1 MAEDKNRISKDD
13 PLFKSTIT
21 VMIIYGAF
29 ILIFALIGFLSP
41 IGRDLIFENGF
52 AFSATFIIG
61 TIVVII
67 LLLIQVF
74 SYSSDKE
81 TIFSGEEMVCPD
93 YWELK
98 KTPKEVLDKITD
110 VQAKRLST
118 YYCENP
124 SDKESINITLTNDN
138 EASLRL
144 KNIKQIYDVDTNYSM
159 NCKRLYPDYLS
170 YVDKEYFPSEPTT
183 MRCEYL
189 KKCPN
194 NISWSSVC
202 PNISNT
208 TSTGGVYQGKQ
219 EPEVS
224 TEAPSKVLP
233 TRVVLTSTEPEAVS
247 KEVASA
253 PVVESGSVNPPVTS
267 TAPATAVSPAP
278 AAAVSAVTTLVAT
291 EPSAAPAT
299 GSVATIAAKSKPE
312 LKPEPKIELVKE
324 IPGLMAWYAADSWN
338 GRVWKDKS
346 GNDYNASEVR
356 GSIYTDKNK
365 QYLYGG
371 TEDGIT
377 FPPGILPNTYT
388 LFHVAGHIPGSPFGR
403 IFDGVD
409 SNWLSGFHS
418 TRSGSA
424 YHGKWITNEKRP
436 PVAYSSTD
444 VLISTDQKNLYR
456 ANGITM
462 TDPNEKNGTNTRLS
476 INNGKYKTQSSKWRV
491 FEVIVYDREL
501 TTAEI
506 EKVEDYLRVK
516 YNEVLPYSDS
526 FKSKLPEYI
535 DKVKGYSGTAAENP
549 YANTKPLK
557 VDDPERCRQLAL
569 TSNGRYVAWGHRKD
583 NHPNQIYKNT
593 CFLYTKG
600 FKPYKGNP
608 NDEIHTTGCLKEG
621 QRVDKGCQLA

>member
-1 MAEDKNRISKDD
+1 MAEDKNRISKDN

-29 ILIFALIGFLSP
+29 ILTFALIGFLSP

-267 TAPATAVSPAP
+267 TAPATAVSAP
-278 AAAVSAVTTLVAT
+278 AVKTLVAT

-299 GSVATIAAKSKPE
+299 GSVATVAAEPKPE
-312 LKPEPKIELVKE
+312 PKPEPKIELVKE
-324 IPGLMAWYAADSWN
+324 IQGLMAWYTADSWN

-356 GSIYTDKNK
+356 GSIYTNRGKNF
-365 QYLYGG
+365 LYGDVG
-371 TEDGIT
+371 AGIS

-388 LFHVAGHIPGSPFGR
+388 LFHVASYTGGTNGR

-409 SNWLSGFHS
+409 SNWLSGFY
-418 TRSGSA
+418 SGMSGVA
-424 YHGKWITNEKRP
+424 YHGKWITTP
-436 PVAYSSTD
+436 PRNNFKNYV
-444 VLISTDQKNLYR
+444 VISTDQKNLYR
-456 ANGITM
+456 GNGKKISG
-462 TDPNEKNGTNTRLS
+462 NNIKGGTNDRLS
-476 INNGKYKTQSSKWRV
+476 INNGKYTPYDKDHNESSSWRV

-501 TTAEI
+501 SITEI

-516 YNEVLPYSDS
+516 YDNY
-526 FKSKLPEYI
+526 
-535 DKVKGYSGTAAENP
+535 
-549 YANTKPLK
+549 
-557 VDDPERCRQLAL
+557 L
-569 TSNGRYVAWGHRKD
+569 T
-583 NHPNQIYKNT
+583 IY
-593 CFLYTKG
+593 
-600 FKPYKGNP
+600 
-608 NDEIHTTGCLKEG
+608 
-621 QRVDKGCQLA
+621 

>member
-1 MAEDKNRISKDD
+1 MAEDKNRISKDN

-29 ILIFALIGFLSP
+29 ILTFALIGFLSP

-233 TRVVLTSTEPEAVS
+233 TRVVLTSTEPEPVS

-267 TAPATAVSPAP
+267 AAPAVK
-278 AAAVSAVTTLVAT
+278 TLVAT

-371 TEDGIT
+371 KEDGIA

-388 LFHVAGHIPGSPFGR
+388 LFHVAGHISGSPFRR
-403 IFDGVD
+403 IFDGTD
-409 SNWLSGFHS
+409 KDWLSGFGGKIS
-418 TRSGSA
+418 RVGSA
-424 YHGKWITNEKRP
+424 LHGKWITNYNR

-462 TDPNEKNGTNTRLS
+462 TKPNEKGGTSARLS
-476 INNGKYKTQSSKWRV
+476 INNGMYKDTQSSKWRV

-501 TTAEI
+501 TTTEI

-516 YNEVLPYSDS
+516 YNEYLTYPDS

-569 TSNGRYVAWGHRKD
+569 TSSGRYVAWGHRNDK
-583 NHPNQIYKNT
+583 HPYQQWKNT

-600 FKPYKGNP
+600 FPWPSKFNP
-608 NDEIHTTGCLKEG
+608 NDEVHTTGCLKEG
-621 QRVDKGCQLA
+621 QRVDKGCN

>member
-1 MAEDKNRISKDD
+1 MAEDKNRISKDN

-29 ILIFALIGFLSP
+29 ILTFALIGFLSP

-267 TAPATAVSPAP
+267 AAPATAVSAAP
-278 AAAVSAVTTLVAT
+278 AVKTLVAT

-299 GSVATIAAKSKPE
+299 GSVATVAAEPKPE
-312 LKPEPKIELVKE
+312 PKPEPKIELVKE
-324 IPGLMAWYAADSWN
+324 IPGLMAWYTADSWN

-346 GNDYNASEVR
+346 GNDYNTSEKEVR

-371 TEDGIT
+371 TGDGIT
-377 FPPGILPNTYT
+377 FPPVILPNTYT
-388 LFHVAGHIPGSPFGR
+388 LFNVAGHISGSPFRR
-403 IFDGVD
+403 IFDGTD
-409 SNWLSGFHS
+409 KNWLSGFCCNKI
-418 TRSGSA
+418 GSA
-424 YHGKWITNEKRP
+424 YHGSKWITNEHS

-462 TDPNEKNGTNTRLS
+462 TKPNEKGGTSARLS
-476 INNGKYKTQSSKWRV
+476 INNGKFTPYDKDHNESSSWRV

-501 TTAEI
+501 SITEI

-516 YNEVLPYSDS
+516 YDNY
-526 FKSKLPEYI
+526 
-535 DKVKGYSGTAAENP
+535 
-549 YANTKPLK
+549 
-557 VDDPERCRQLAL
+557 L
-569 TSNGRYVAWGHRKD
+569 T
-583 NHPNQIYKNT
+583 IY
-593 CFLYTKG
+593 
-600 FKPYKGNP
+600 
-608 NDEIHTTGCLKEG
+608 
-621 QRVDKGCQLA
+621 

>member
-13 PLFKSTIT
+13 PLFKSTIA

-29 ILIFALIGFLSP
+29 ILIFALIGFVSP

-52 AFSATFIIG
+52 AFSITFIIG

-267 TAPATAVSPAP
+267 TAPVVSAAP
-278 AAAVSAVTTLVAT
+278 A
-291 EPSAAPAT
+291 AAPAT

-312 LKPEPKIELVKE
+312 LKPAPKIELVKE
-324 IPGLMAWYAADSWN
+324 IPGLMAWYTADSWN

-403 IFDGVD
+403 IFDGVKN
-409 SNWLSGFHS
+409 NWLSGFW
-418 TRSGSA
+418 G
-424 YHGKWITNEKRP
+424 GKVGLAHHDRWITNYNR

-462 TDPNEKNGTNTRLS
+462 TEPNEKNGTNTRLS
-476 INNGKYKTQSSKWRV
+476 INSGFWTYTPNKTESSKWRV

-501 TTAEI
+501 TTDEI

-516 YNEVLPYSDS
+516 YNEYLPYRDS

-535 DKVKGYSGTAAENP
+535 DKVKGWSNVAMENP
-549 YANTKPLK
+549 YANTKLLK

-583 NHPNQIYKNT
+583 NHPTQIYKNT
-593 CFLYTKG
+593 CFLYMKG
-600 FKPYKGNP
+600 FKFIKPVTP

>member
-1 MAEDKNRISKDD
+1 MAEDKNRISKDN

-29 ILIFALIGFLSP
+29 ILTFALIGFLSP

-267 TAPATAVSPAP
+267 AAPAVK
-278 AAAVSAVTTLVAT
+278 TLVAT

-299 GSVATIAAKSKPE
+299 GSVATVAAEPKPE

-324 IPGLMAWYAADSWN
+324 IPGLMAWYTADSWN

-371 TEDGIT
+371 TGDGIT
-377 FPPGILPNTYT
+377 FPPVILPNTYT
-388 LFHVAGHIPGSPFGR
+388 LFHVAGHISGSPFRR
-403 IFDGVD
+403 IFDGTD
-409 SNWLSGFHS
+409 KNWLSGFWGWGKHPA
-418 TRSGSA
+418 RVGIA
-424 YHGKWITNEKRP
+424 YHGKWITNYNR

-462 TDPNEKNGTNTRLS
+462 TEPNEKNGTSARLS
-476 INNGKYKTQSSKWRV
+476 INNGAFKNTESSKWRV

-516 YNEVLPYSDS
+516 YNEYLTYPDS

-535 DKVKGYSGTAAENP
+535 DKVKGWSGAHENP
-549 YANTKPLK
+549 YANRIILK
-557 VDDPERCRQLAL
+557 IEDPERCRQLAL
-569 TSNGRYVAWGHRKD
+569 TSSGRYVAWGHRNDK
-583 NHPNQIYKNT
+583 HPTQGSKNT

-600 FKPYKGNP
+600 FKPFKGNP